1 MLLVILGLLFGSPLV
16 LIIGLFCMMED
27 DAASDWEQSERNAER
42 RHRELMELMELKKK
56 KSVTKRTT
64 RHIARDEHGRFTAE
78 EIIEEGDNL

>member
-1 MLLVILGLLFGSPLV
+1 MLLAILGLLFGSPLV

-42 RHRELMELMELKKK
+42 RHRELMELKKK

-64 RHIARDEHGRFTAE
+64 RHIARDERGRFMAE